1 MFKRVFRSADSQ
13 ENPYT
18 HQTES
23 YSSVITIQGDFNGQV
38 YNVDENG
45 LVPIAITL
53 SAMSDHYPDHTGE
66 LVCTRCQ
73 VQNFNYNSHTIVGLS
88 LETLE
93 VYEYES
99 NPDADWAKDP
109 GSLIGFNITNTGRGR
124 PGEAAHTKMGGNS
137 QTTGD
142 LPITSGMIHPYD
154 CSYTNMYNG
163 SSGHGAVSNG
173 LTEGNSLAGVNIP
186 VLNVRN
192 QIYGDWEKTLNTV
205 ITVGIPIFDTD
216 AHLKQYIQSGGEIVE
231 GLLNGEQP
239 VVPDNYQY
247 FMHNEYTEFEHY
259 GLHDQ
264 TGRSWFYNLRF
275 EMNNPTTDRLCLVN
289 TQYTDG
295 HSKRYRLYGADPYMT
310 YVNTSDGWVE
320 YNGDPFEAVFVRT
333 EGAYGT
339 KYDIPRLWYT
349 NLYFFDGPDSE
360 TWARHYIETGDPT
373 GATNLK
379 EVARANKQKIPGK
392 IGDPTTVTPNGTP
405 SFTMSSGGRILG
417 LTSGQANNFFHD
429 IFQASNVQQL
439 LDGTQL
445 FGANQLGS
453 IRSFHYL
460 PLDIE
465 EICTC
470 SSTTKAYLGSYEY
483 TFDSSVKWVTNNN
496 KMINCGSAAFPETY
510 GDYRDY
516 EPYCKL
522 AVMLPFCGTHEL
534 KISNYIN
541 KTITIKYAVD
551 VTTGAC
557 TAYLL
562 ADAIIIDSF
571 DGSMQ
576 VNRPVT
582 GNDQQ
587 RQASAVFESLMKTG
601 VSAVGTVGQVAG
613 GVAGGAAIGG
623 ALGSFEAQTA
633 TSIAGGAVSGG
644 GAALGVIGQAANTLQ
659 MAIDNPIATRGSY
672 GGILGLFGVQSPY
685 FIFAWLRTVEPD
697 NETSIVGKPSG
708 TGQTVGAF
716 GGFLQTSAFQLAAGF
731 TGTDKEAEEIYNI
744 VSNGIYL

>member
-1 MFKRVFRSADSQ
+1 MFKAR
-13 ENPYT
+13 
-18 HQTES
+18 
-23 YSSVITIQGDFNGQV
+23 YSSAGSQTNPDTQETEAYSTEIIIQGDFNGQV
-38 YNVDENG
+38 FNVNENG
-45 LVPIAITL
+45 EVPIAIDL
-53 SAMSDHYPDHTGE
+53 SAASDHYPDHTGS
-66 LVCTRCQ
+66 LTCNTCQ
-73 VQNFNYNSHTIVGLS
+73 VQGFNVTSHTIVGLS
-88 LETLE
+88 LQTLE
-93 VYEYES
+93 VFEYES
-99 NPDADWAKDP
+99 NPGGTWNRDP
-109 GSLIGFNITNTGRGR
+109 GSLIGFNIHDKTQSWHGTADFTR
-124 PGEAAHTKMGGNS
+124 MGGNS
-137 QTTGD
+137 NTSGD
-142 LPITSGMIHPYD
+142 LPITSGMVHPYN

-163 SSGHGAVSNG
+163 SSGSGAVSNG
-173 LTEGNSLAGVNIP
+173 LTDGSSLAGVNIS

-192 QIYGDWEKTLNTV
+192 QLWGDWEKNINIT

-216 AHLKQYIQSGGEIVE
+216 EHLKQYIQSGGEIVE
-231 GLLNGEQP
+231 GLLNGEKP
-239 VVPDNYQY
+239 VVPENYKY
-247 FMHNEYTEFEHY
+247 FMQNEYTEFENY
-259 GLHDQ
+259 GLSDQ

-275 EMNNPTTDRLCLVN
+275 EMANDNDRLCLVN

-310 YVNTSDGWVE
+310 YVNTTDGWKE
-320 YNGDPFEAVFVRT
+320 YSGDPFDAVFVRT

-360 TWARHYIETGDPT
+360 EWARHYIETGDPT

-392 IGDPTTVTPNGTP
+392 IGDPTTITPNGEP

-417 LTSGQANNFFHD
+417 LTSGQANKFFAD
-429 IFQASNVQQL
+429 IFASGNVQQI
-439 LDGTQL
+439 LDGVQL
-445 FGANQLGS
+445 FGANQIGA
-453 IRSFHYL
+453 IRGFHYL

-470 SSTTKAYLGSYEY
+470 SSTSDTYLGSYHY
-483 TFDSSVKWVTNNN
+483 AFDSAVKWVTNNN
-496 KMINCGSAAFPETY
+496 KMINCGSAAFSETY

-522 AVMLPFCGTHEL
+522 AVMLPYCGTHEL

-557 TAYLL
+557 TAYIL

-576 VNRPVT
+576 VNRPIT
-582 GNDQQ
+582 ANDQQ
-587 RQASAVFESLMKTG
+587 RQASSVFDGLMKTG

-613 GVAGGAAIGG
+613 GVSGGAAIGG

-633 TSIAGGAVSGG
+633 ASAIGGLVSGG
-644 GAALGVIGQAANTLQ
+644 GGALGTIGKAANTLQ

-672 GGILGLFGVQSPY
+672 GGILGLFGVQSPF
-685 FIFAWLRTVEPD
+685 FIFAWLRTVEPN
-697 NETSIVGKPSG
+697 NELTVVGKPSG
-708 TGQTVGAF
+708 TGQAVGAF

>member
-1 MFKRVFRSADSQ
+1 MFKKLFHSAGSQ

-18 HQTES
+18 HQSEDYTS
-23 YSSVITIQGDFNGQV
+23 DIYIQGDFNGQIF
-38 YNVDENG
+38 NVSPEG
-45 LVPIAITL
+45 LVPIAVTMDATSDYFPQHSGTL
-53 SAMSDHYPDHTGE
+53 
-66 LVCTRCQ
+66 RCNQ
-73 VQNFNYNSHTIVGLS
+73 CKVDSFNVTSHTIVGLS

-93 VYEYES
+93 VYEYEN
-99 NPDADWAKDP
+99 NPQADWAKNP
-109 GSLIGFNITNTGRGR
+109 GGLIGFNITDTGVGR
-124 PGEAAHTKMGGNS
+124 TGQAHLTRMGGNS

-142 LPITSGMIHPYD
+142 LPITSEMIKAYD
-154 CSYTNMYNG
+154 CTYENIYTGASG
-163 SSGHGAVSNG
+163 SGVMDGSG
-173 LTEGNSLAGVNIP
+173 LTSGGSLAGNGLS
-186 VLNVRN
+186 VLNLRN
-192 QIYGDWEKTLNTV
+192 QVLGNWAKNITTV

-216 AHLKQYIQSGGEIVE
+216 AHLKQYIQSGGELVE

-239 VVPDNYQY
+239 VRPDNYKY
-247 FMHNEYTEFEHY
+247 FIQNEYTEFEHY
-259 GLHDQ
+259 GLSDQ

-275 EMNNPTTDRLCLVN
+275 EMASDSDRLCLVN

-295 HSKRYRLYGADPYMT
+295 HSKRYRLYGASPYMT
-310 YVNTSDGWVE
+310 YVNTSDGWTE
-320 YNGDPFEAVFVRT
+320 YNGDPFDAAFVRT
-333 EGAYGT
+333 EGEYGT

-360 TWARHYIETGDPT
+360 EWARHYIETGDPT

-392 IGDPTTVTPNGTP
+392 IGDPTTITPNGTP
-405 SFTMSSGGRILG
+405 SFTMSSGGRIVG
-417 LTSGQANNFFHD
+417 LTSGQANRFFSD
-429 IFQASNVQQL
+429 IFAAGNVQQL

-445 FGANQLGS
+445 FGANQLNS

-460 PLDIE
+460 PLDID

-470 SSTTKAYLGSYEY
+470 GSTHDVFLGSYKY
-483 TFDSSVKWVTNNN
+483 TFTDSVKWVTNND
-496 KMINCGSAAFPETY
+496 KMINCGSTAFPETY

-522 AVMLPFCGTHEL
+522 AVMLPYCGTHEL

-587 RQASAVFESLMKTG
+587 RQASAVFEGVMSTG
-601 VSAVGTVGQVAG
+601 ISAVGTVGQVAG
-613 GVAGGAAIGG
+613 GVSAGMGAVASESMAAQVGAGAIGGMVSGGGG
-623 ALGSFEAQTA
+623 ALGT
-633 TSIAGGAVSGG
+633 
-644 GAALGVIGQAANTLQ
+644 IGKAANTLQ
-659 MAIDNPIATRGSY
+659 AAIDNPIATRGSY
-672 GGILGLFGVQSPY
+672 GGILGLFGVQSPF
-685 FIFAWLRTVEPD
+685 FIFAWLRTVEPN
-697 NETSIVGKPSG
+697 NELTVVGKPSG
-708 TGQTVGAF
+708 TGQAVGAF

>member
-1 MFKRVFRSADSQ
+1 MFKKLFHSAGSQ
-13 ENPYT
+13 TNPYT
-18 HQTES
+18 QQSEG
-23 YSSVITIQGDFNGQV
+23 YSSDIIIQGDFNGQIF
-38 YNVDENG
+38 NVSEDG
-45 LVPIAITL
+45 LVPIAVSMDASSDYFPQNSGTL
-53 SAMSDHYPDHTGE
+53 RCNQCKVTGFT
-66 LVCTRCQ
+66 VT
-73 VQNFNYNSHTIVGLS
+73 SHTIVGLS

-93 VYEYES
+93 VYEYEN
-99 NPDADWAKDP
+99 NPQADWQKNP
-109 GSLIGFNITNTGRGR
+109 GALIGFNITDTGVGRG
-124 PGEAAHTKMGGNS
+124 GEAHLTRMGGNS
-137 QTTGD
+137 QTSGD
-142 LPITSGMIHPYD
+142 LPITSEMIKPYN
-154 CSYTNMYNG
+154 CTYTNIYTG
-163 SSGHGAVSNG
+163 ASGHGVDSGDG
-173 LTEGNSLAGVNIP
+173 LTAGGSLVGNMIP
-186 VLNVRN
+186 ILNLRN
-192 QIYGDWEKTLNTV
+192 QVLGNWAKNITTT

-216 AHLKQYIQSGGEIVE
+216 AHLKQYIQSGGELVE

-239 VVPDNYQY
+239 VRPDNYKY
-247 FMHNEYTEFEHY
+247 FIQNEYTEFEHY
-259 GLHDQ
+259 GLSDQ

-275 EMNNPTTDRLCLVN
+275 EMSNDSDRLCLVN

-295 HSKRYRLYGADPYMT
+295 HSKRYRLYGASPYMT
-310 YVNTSDGWVE
+310 YVNTSEGWKE
-320 YNGDPFEAVFVRT
+320 YSGDPFDAVFVRT
-333 EGAYGT
+333 EGEYGT

-360 TWARHYIETGDPT
+360 EWARHYIETGDPT

-392 IGDPTTVTPNGTP
+392 IGDPTTITPNGEP

-417 LTSGQANNFFHD
+417 LTSGQANKFFAD
-429 IFQASNVQQL
+429 IFAAGNVQDL

-445 FGANQLGS
+445 FGANQLNS
-453 IRSFHYL
+453 IRGFHYL

-470 SSTTKAYLGSYEY
+470 SGTTKAFLGSYEY

-587 RQASAVFESLMKTG
+587 RQASTVFEGLMKTG
-601 VSAVGTVGQVAG
+601 VSAVNTVGQVAG
-613 GVAGGAAIGG
+613 GVSGGAAIGG
-623 ALGSFEAQTA
+623 ATGNFAAQTA
-633 TSIAGGAVSGG
+633 GSIAGGMLSGTG
-644 GAALGVIGQAANTLQ
+644 GALGTIGKAANTLQ

-672 GGILGLFGVQSPY
+672 GGILGLFGVQSPF
-685 FIFAWLRTVEPD
+685 FIFAWLRTVEPN
-697 NETSIVGKPSG
+697 NELTVVGKPSG
-708 TGQTVGAF
+708 IGQAVGAF

>member
-1 MFKRVFRSADSQ
+1 MFKARYSSAGSQ
-13 ENPYT
+13 TNPST
-18 HQTES
+18 QQTEY
-23 YSSVITIQGDFNGQV
+23 YSTEIIIQGDFNGQIF
-38 YNVDENG
+38 NVTENG
-45 LVPIAITL
+45 EVPIAIDL
-53 SAMSDHYPDHTGE
+53 SATSDNYPNYTGS
-66 LVCTRCQ
+66 LTCNTCQ

-93 VYEYES
+93 VFEYES
-99 NPDADWAKDP
+99 SPGAEWARDP
-109 GSLIGFNITNTGRGR
+109 GSLIGFDIINKYT
-124 PGEAAHTKMGGNS
+124 PSHGEAQHTRMGGNS
-137 QTTGD
+137 QTSGD
-142 LPITSGMIHPYD
+142 LPITSGMIHPYN

-192 QIYGDWEKTLNTV
+192 QLWGDWEKNINIT
-205 ITVGIPIFDTD
+205 ITVGIPIFDTN

-231 GLLNGEQP
+231 GLLNGEKP
-239 VVPDNYQY
+239 VVPENYQY
-247 FMHNEYTEFEHY
+247 FMQNEYTEFEHY
-259 GLHDQ
+259 GLSDQ

-275 EMNNPTTDRLCLVN
+275 EMANDNDRLCLVN

-310 YVNTSDGWVE
+310 YANTTDGWKE
-320 YNGDPFEAVFVRT
+320 YSGDPFDAVFVRT
-333 EGAYGT
+333 EGEYGT

-360 TWARHYIETGDPT
+360 AWARHYIETGDPT

-392 IGDPTTVTPNGTP
+392 IGDPTTITPNGTP

-417 LTSGQANNFFHD
+417 LTSGQANNFFSD
-429 IFQASNVQQL
+429 IFASGNVQQL

-445 FGANQLGS
+445 FGANQLNS

-460 PLDIE
+460 PVDID

-483 TFDSSVKWVTNNN
+483 TFDSSVKWVTNND

-522 AVMLPFCGTHEL
+522 AVMLPFVGTKEL
-534 KISNYIN
+534 KISSYIN

-587 RQASAVFESLMKTG
+587 RQASSVFEGVMKTG
-601 VSAVGTVGQVAG
+601 LSAVGTVGQVAG

-633 TSIAGGAVSGG
+633 ASIAGGAVSGG
-644 GAALGVIGQAANTLQ
+644 GGALSTIGQAANTLQ

-685 FIFAWLRTVEPD
+685 FIFAWLRTVEPN
-697 NETSIVGKPSG
+697 NELAVVGKPSG
-708 TGQTVGAF
+708 TGQAVGAF

-731 TGTDKEAEEIYNI
+731 TGTDNEAEEIYNI

>member
-1 MFKRVFRSADSQ
+1 MFKARYSSAGSQ
-13 ENPYT
+13 TNPAT
-18 HQTES
+18 HQTEA
-23 YSSVITIQGDFNGQV
+23 YNTEIIIQGDFNGQV
-38 YNVDENG
+38 FNVNENG
-45 LVPIAITL
+45 EVPIAIDL
-53 SAMSDHYPDHTGE
+53 SATSDNYPNYTGS
-66 LVCTRCQ
+66 LTCNTCQ
-73 VQNFNYNSHTIVGLS
+73 VQNFNVTSHTIVGLS

-93 VYEYES
+93 VFEYES
-99 NPDADWAKDP
+99 NPGGTWNRDP
-109 GSLIGFNITNTGRGR
+109 GSLIGFDIINKT
-124 PGEAAHTKMGGNS
+124 AAWHGDAQHTRMGGNS
-137 QTTGD
+137 QTSGD
-142 LPITSGMIHPYD
+142 LPITSGMIHPYN

-173 LTEGNSLAGVNIP
+173 LTEGSSLAGNSIP

-192 QIYGDWEKTLNTV
+192 QLYGDWEKNINIT
-205 ITVGIPIFDTD
+205 ITVGIPIFDTN

-231 GLLNGEQP
+231 GLLNGEKP
-239 VVPDNYQY
+239 VVPENYQY
-247 FMHNEYTEFEHY
+247 FMQNEYTEFEHY
-259 GLHDQ
+259 GLSDQ

-275 EMNNPTTDRLCLVN
+275 EMANDNDRLCLVN

-310 YVNTSDGWVE
+310 YAYTTDGWKE
-320 YNGDPFEAVFVRT
+320 FSGDPFDAVFVRT
-333 EGAYGT
+333 EGEYGT

-392 IGDPTTVTPNGTP
+392 IGDPTTITPNGTP
-405 SFTMSSGGRILG
+405 SFTMSSGGRIVG
-417 LTSGQANNFFHD
+417 LTSGQANKFFAD
-429 IFQASNVQQL
+429 IFASGNVQQL

-445 FGANQLGS
+445 FGANQLNS
-453 IRSFHYL
+453 IRGFHYL
-460 PLDIE
+460 PVDIT

-470 SSTTKAYLGSYEY
+470 GTTHDVFLGSYKY
-483 TFDSSVKWVTNNN
+483 TFSDSVQWVTNND

-510 GDYRDY
+510 GDYRDF

-587 RQASAVFESLMKTG
+587 RQASAVFDGLMKTG
-601 VSAVGTVGQVAG
+601 LSAVGTVGQVAG
-613 GVAGGAAIGG
+613 GVSGGAAIGG
-623 ALGSFEAQTA
+623 ALGNITSQTA
-633 TSIAGGAVSGG
+633 VSAIGGLVSGTN
-644 GAALGVIGQAANTLQ
+644 GALSTIGQAANTLQ
-659 MAIDNPIATRGSY
+659 MSIDNPIATRGSY

-685 FIFAWLRTVEPD
+685 FIFAWLRTVEPN
-697 NETSIVGKPSG
+697 NELSVVGKPSG

-731 TGTDKEAEEIYNI
+731 TGTDNEAEEIYNI

>member
-1 MFKRVFRSADSQ
+1 MFKARYSSAGSQ
-13 ENPYT
+13 TNPST
-18 HQTES
+18 HQTEA
-23 YSSVITIQGDFNGQV
+23 YSTEIIIQGDFNGQV
-38 YNVDENG
+38 FNVNENG
-45 LVPIAITL
+45 EVPIAIDLT
-53 SAMSDHYPDHTGE
+53 ATSDNYPNYTGS
-66 LVCTRCQ
+66 LTCNTCQ
-73 VQNFNYNSHTIVGLS
+73 VQGFNVTSHTIVGLS

-93 VYEYES
+93 VFEYEN
-99 NPDADWAKDP
+99 NPGGTWNRDP
-109 GSLIGFNITNTGRGR
+109 GSLIGFDIINKT
-124 PGEAAHTKMGGNS
+124 AAWHGDAQHTRMGGNS
-137 QTTGD
+137 QTSGD
-142 LPITSGMIHPYD
+142 LPITSGMIHPYN

-173 LTEGNSLAGVNIP
+173 LTEGSSLAGNSNP

-192 QIYGDWEKTLNTV
+192 QLYGDWERNINIT
-205 ITVGIPIFDTD
+205 ITVGIPIFDTN

-231 GLLNGEQP
+231 GLLNGEKP
-239 VVPDNYQY
+239 VVPENYQY
-247 FMHNEYTEFEHY
+247 FMQNEYTEFEHY
-259 GLHDQ
+259 GLSDQ

-275 EMNNPTTDRLCLVN
+275 EMANDNDRLCLVN

-310 YVNTSDGWVE
+310 YVNTTDGWKE
-320 YNGDPFEAVFVRT
+320 YNGDPFDAVFVRT

-349 NLYFFDGPDSE
+349 NLYFFDGQDSE
-360 TWARHYIETGDPT
+360 EWARHYIETGDPT

-392 IGDPTTVTPNGTP
+392 IGDPTTITPNGTP
-405 SFTMSSGGRILG
+405 SFTMSSGGRIVG
-417 LTSGQANNFFHD
+417 LTSGQANRFFSD
-429 IFQASNVQQL
+429 IFQSASVQDL

-445 FGANQLGS
+445 FGANQIGA
-453 IRSFHYL
+453 IRGFHYL
-460 PLDIE
+460 PVDIT

-470 SSTTKAYLGSYEY
+470 SSTHDVFLGSYKY
-483 TFDSSVKWVTNNN
+483 TFADSVQWVTNND

-522 AVMLPFCGTHEL
+522 AVMLPYCGTHEL

-557 TAYLL
+557 TAYIL

-587 RQASAVFESLMKTG
+587 RQASAVFEGLMKTG
-601 VSAVGTVGQVAG
+601 TSAVGTVGQVAG
-613 GVAGGAAIGG
+613 GVASGAAIGG
-623 ALGSFEAQTA
+623 ALGNITSQTA
-633 TSIAGGAVSGG
+633 VSAIGGLVSGTGGALST
-644 GAALGVIGQAANTLQ
+644 IGQAANTLQ
-659 MAIDNPIATRGSY
+659 MAIDNPISTRGSY

-685 FIFAWLRTVEPD
+685 FIFAWLRTVEPN
-697 NETSIVGKPSG
+697 NELAVVGKPSG

-731 TGTDKEAEEIYNI
+731 TGTDNEAEEIYNI

>member
-1 MFKRVFRSADSQ
+1 MFKARYSSAGSQ
-13 ENPYT
+13 TNPAT
-18 HQTES
+18 HQTEA
-23 YSSVITIQGDFNGQV
+23 YSTEIIIQGDFNGQV
-38 YNVDENG
+38 FNVNENG
-45 LVPIAITL
+45 EVPIAIDL
-53 SAMSDHYPDHTGE
+53 SATSDNYPNYTGS
-66 LVCTRCQ
+66 LTCNTCQ
-73 VQNFNYNSHTIVGLS
+73 VQNFNVTSHTIVGLS

-93 VYEYES
+93 VFEYES
-99 NPDADWAKDP
+99 NPGGTWNRDP
-109 GSLIGFNITNTGRGR
+109 GSLIGFDIIDKMASWH
-124 PGEAAHTKMGGNS
+124 GEAQHARMGGNS
-137 QTTGD
+137 QTSGD
-142 LPITSGMIHPYD
+142 LPITSGMIHPYN
-154 CSYTNMYNG
+154 CSYTNMFNG

-173 LTEGNSLAGVNIP
+173 LTEGRSLAGNGIP

-192 QIYGDWEKTLNTV
+192 QLYGDWEKNLNIT
-205 ITVGIPIFDTD
+205 ITVGIPIFDTN

-231 GLLNGEQP
+231 GLLNGEKP
-239 VVPDNYQY
+239 VVPENYQY
-247 FMHNEYTEFEHY
+247 FMQNEYTEFEHY
-259 GLHDQ
+259 GLSDQ

-275 EMNNPTTDRLCLVN
+275 EMANDDDRLCLVN

-310 YVNTSDGWVE
+310 YVNTTDGWKE
-320 YNGDPFEAVFVRT
+320 FSGDPFDAVFVRT
-333 EGAYGT
+333 EGEYGT

-360 TWARHYIETGDPT
+360 EWARHYIETGDPT
-373 GATNLK
+373 GATNIK
-379 EVARANKQKIPGK
+379 EVARATGKKIPGK

-417 LTSGQANNFFHD
+417 LTSGQANKFFGD
-429 IFQASNVQQL
+429 IFQAGNVQQL

-445 FGANQLGS
+445 FGANQLNS
-453 IRSFHYL
+453 IRGFHYL
-460 PLDIE
+460 PLDID

-483 TFDSSVKWVTNNN
+483 TFDSAVKWVTNNN

-522 AVMLPFCGTHEL
+522 AVMLPYCGTHEL

-557 TAYLL
+557 TAYIL

-587 RQASAVFESLMKTG
+587 RQASAVFEGLMKTG
-601 VSAVGTVGQVAG
+601 TDAVGAVGQVAG
-613 GVAGGAAIGG
+613 GVSGGAAIGG
-623 ALGSFEAQTA
+623 AIGNLTAQTA
-633 TSIAGGAVSGG
+633 GGIAGGMISGG
-644 GAALGVIGQAANTLQ
+644 GGALSTIGQAANTLQ
-659 MAIDNPIATRGSY
+659 MAIDNPISTRGSY

-685 FIFAWLRTVEPD
+685 FIFAWLRTVEPN
-697 NETSIVGKPSG
+697 NEISVVGKPSG

>member
-1 MFKRVFRSADSQ
+1 MFKARYSSAGSQ
-13 ENPYT
+13 TNPAT
-18 HQTES
+18 HQTEA
-23 YSSVITIQGDFNGQV
+23 YNTEIIIQGDFNGQV
-38 YNVDENG
+38 FNVNENG
-45 LVPIAITL
+45 EVPIAIDL
-53 SAMSDHYPDHTGE
+53 SATSDNYPNYTGS
-66 LVCTRCQ
+66 LTCNTCQ
-73 VQNFNYNSHTIVGLS
+73 VRGFNVTSHTIVGLS

-93 VYEYES
+93 VFEYES
-99 NPDADWAKDP
+99 NPGGTWNRDP
-109 GSLIGFNITNTGRGR
+109 GSLIGFDIINKTASWHGD
-124 PGEAAHTKMGGNS
+124 AQHTRMGGNS
-137 QTTGD
+137 QTSGD
-142 LPITSGMIHPYD
+142 LPITSGMIHPYN

-173 LTEGNSLAGVNIP
+173 LTEGSSLAGANIP

-192 QIYGDWEKTLNTV
+192 QLWGDWEKKITIT
-205 ITVGIPIFDTD
+205 ITVGIPIFDTN

-231 GLLNGEQP
+231 GLLNGEKP
-239 VVPDNYQY
+239 VVPENYQY
-247 FMHNEYTEFEHY
+247 FMQNEYTEFEHY
-259 GLHDQ
+259 GLSDQ

-275 EMNNPTTDRLCLVN
+275 EMASNSDRLCLVN

-310 YVNTSDGWVE
+310 YAYTTDGWKE
-320 YNGDPFEAVFVRT
+320 FSGDPFDAVFVRT
-333 EGAYGT
+333 EGEYGT

-392 IGDPTTVTPNGTP
+392 IGDPTTITPNGTP
-405 SFTMSSGGRILG
+405 SFTMSSGGRIVG
-417 LTSGQANNFFHD
+417 LTSGQANRFFSD
-429 IFQASNVQQL
+429 IFQSANVQQI
-439 LDGTQL
+439 LDGVQL
-445 FGANQLGS
+445 FGANQLNS
-453 IRSFHYL
+453 IRGFHYL
-460 PLDIE
+460 PVDIT

-470 SSTTKAYLGSYEY
+470 GTTHDVFLGSYKY
-483 TFDSSVKWVTNNN
+483 TFSDSVQWVTNND

-587 RQASAVFESLMKTG
+587 RQASAVFDGLMKTG
-601 VSAVGTVGQVAG
+601 LSAVGTVGQVAG
-613 GVAGGAAIGG
+613 GVSGGMGAVMSDNLAAQIGG
-623 ALGSFEAQTA
+623 GT
-633 TSIAGGAVSGG
+633 IGGMVSGG
-644 GAALGVIGQAANTLQ
+644 GGALSTIGQAANTLQ
-659 MAIDNPIATRGSY
+659 MSIDNPIATRGSY

-685 FIFAWLRTVEPD
+685 FIFAWLRTVEPN
-697 NETSIVGKPSG
+697 NELSVVGKPSG

-731 TGTDKEAEEIYNI
+731 TGTDNEAEEIYNI

>member
-1 MFKRVFRSADSQ
+1 MFKKLYHSAESQ
-13 ENPYT
+13 TNPYT
-18 HQTES
+18 HKSEA
-23 YSSVITIQGDFNGQV
+23 YSSDIIIQGDFNGQIF
-38 YNVDENG
+38 NVTEEG
-45 LVPIAITL
+45 LVPIAVSIDT
-53 SAMSDHYPDHTGE
+53 SSDHYPQNSGT
-66 LVCTRCQ
+66 LRCTQCK
-73 VQNFNYNSHTIVGLS
+73 VEGFNVNSHTIVGLS

-93 VYEYES
+93 VYKYEN
-99 NPDADWAKDP
+99 NPQADWAKEP
-109 GSLIGFNITNTGRGR
+109 GALIGFNITGTGVGR
-124 PGEAAHTKMGGNS
+124 VGEAHFTRMGGNS
-137 QTTGD
+137 QTSGD
-142 LPITSGMIHPYD
+142 LPITSDMIHPYN
-154 CSYTNMYNG
+154 CTYTNLYTG
-163 SSGHGAVSNG
+163 ASGHGAVSDG
-173 LTEGNSLAGVNIP
+173 LTEGGSLVGYGIP
-186 VLNVRN
+186 VLNMRN
-192 QIYGDWEKTLNTV
+192 QVYGSWARDITTT

-216 AHLKQYIQSGGEIVE
+216 EHLKRYIQSGGEIVE
-231 GLLNGEQP
+231 GLLNGEKP
-239 VVPDNYQY
+239 VKPDNYKY
-247 FMHNEYTEFEHY
+247 FMQNEYTEFEHY
-259 GLHDQ
+259 GLSNQ

-275 EMNNPTTDRLCLVN
+275 EMTNDSDRLCLVN

-295 HSKRYRLYGADPYMT
+295 HSKRYRLYGASPYMT
-310 YVNTSDGWVE
+310 YVNTTDGWKE
-320 YNGDPFEAVFVRT
+320 YSGDPFNAVFVRT
-333 EGAYGT
+333 EGEYGT

-379 EVARANKQKIPGK
+379 EVIRANKQKIPGK

-417 LTSGQANNFFHD
+417 LTSGQANKFFGD
-429 IFQASNVQQL
+429 IFQAGNVQQL

-445 FGANQLGS
+445 FGANQLNS

-460 PLDIE
+460 PLDID

-483 TFDSSVKWVTNNN
+483 TFDSAVKWVTNNN
-496 KMINCGSAAFPETY
+496 KMINCGSASFPETY

-522 AVMLPFCGTHEL
+522 AVMLPYCGTHDL

-541 KTITIKYAVD
+541 KMITIKYAVD

-557 TAYLL
+557 TAYIL

-587 RQASAVFESLMKTG
+587 RQASSVFDGLMKTG
-601 VSAVGTVGQVAG
+601 VSAVSTVGQVAG
-613 GVAGGAAIGG
+613 GVSGGAAIGG
-623 ALGSFEAQTA
+623 AVGNFAAQTA
-633 TSIAGGAVSGG
+633 GSVAGGMLSGTG
-644 GAALGVIGQAANTLQ
+644 GALGTIGQAANTLQ
-659 MAIDNPIATRGSY
+659 MAIDNPISTRGSY

-685 FIFAWLRTVEPD
+685 FIFAWLRTVEPN
-697 NETSIVGKPSG
+697 NELSVVGKPSC

-731 TGTDKEAEEIYNI
+731 TGTDNEAEEIYNI

>member
-1 MFKRVFRSADSQ
+1 MFSRSW
-13 ENPYT
+13 
-18 HQTES
+18 
-23 YSSVITIQGDFNGQV
+23 SVAGGTGQNEFETSLTIQGDFNGQIF
-38 YNVDENG
+38 NVDDE
-45 LVPIAITL
+45 LCVPIG
-53 SAMSDHYPDHTGE
+53 MSIGVTSEYSQYSGFMRSPKCKTSFTAGNRE
-66 LVCTRCQ
+66 
-73 VQNFNYNSHTIVGLS
+73 NAIVGLS
-88 LETLE
+88 IEHFSSYSYL
-93 VYEYES
+93 
-99 NPDADWAKDP
+99 NPEGGLVGVNIYAQDNGDFRP
-109 GSLIGFNITNTGRGR
+109 GWINMGGIGGQNAFTMNSDYIFPTNCSYQDINTG
-124 PGEAAHTKMGGNS
+124 
-137 QTTGD
+137 QTG
-142 LPITSGMIHPYD
+142 SGAD
-154 CSYTNMYNG
+154 SYSLTNG
-163 SSGHGAVSNG
+163 SS
-173 LTEGNSLAGVNIP
+173 LAGAANGCCNIRNQAYGNWARKINITWTVHIP
-186 VLNVRN
+186 V
-192 QIYGDWEKTLNTV
+192 
-205 ITVGIPIFDTD
+205 FDTD
-216 AHLKQYIQSGGEIVE
+216 AHLLQYIYTRGQVVD

-239 VVPDNYQY
+239 ILADEYKY
-247 FMHNEYTEFEHY
+247 FMQNEYTLFRDR
-259 GLHDQ
+259 GLSTQ
-264 TGRSWFYNLRF
+264 TGESFFYNVRIQP
-275 EMNNPTTDRLCLVN
+275 NGNDRMCLVN
-289 TQYTDG
+289 TNYSEGQA
-295 HSKRYRLYGADPYMT
+295 KVYRLYGNTPKAVYQ
-310 YVNTSDGWVE
+310 NTSYGWAEYDG
-320 YNGDPFEAVFVRT
+320 DIFAARFVRT
-333 EGAYGT
+333 EGTYGT
-339 KYDIPRLWYT
+339 RDAIPRLWYT

-379 EVARANKQKIPGK
+379 EVARATGQKIPGK

-417 LTSGQANNFFHD
+417 LTSGQANNFFND
-429 IFQASNVQQL
+429 IFQAGNVQDL

-445 FGANQLGS
+445 FGANQIGA

-460 PLDIE
+460 PLDID

-516 EPYCKL
+516 EPFCKL
-522 AVMLPFCGTHEL
+522 AVMLPYCGTHEL

-557 TAYLL
+557 TAYIL
-562 ADAIIIDSF
+562 ADGIIIDSF

-587 RQASAVFESLMKTG
+587 RQASAVFDGIMKTG
-601 VSAVGTVGQVAG
+601 ISAAGTVGQVAS
-613 GVAGGAAIGG
+613 GVTGGAAIAG
-623 ALGSFEAQTA
+623 ATGNFAAQTA
-633 TSIAGGAVSGG
+633 GSIAGGMISGG
-644 GAALGVIGQAANTLQ
+644 GGAMGTIGKAANTLQ
-659 MAIDNPIATRGSY
+659 AAIDNPIATRGSY

-697 NETSIVGKPSG
+697 NEISIVGKPSG

>member
-1 MFKRVFRSADSQ
+1 MYKVQFRSADSQ
-13 ENPYT
+13 ENPFT

-23 YSSVITIQGDFNGQV
+23 YSTVINLQGDFNGQV

-45 LVPIAITL
+45 LVPIAVRL
-53 SAMSDHYPDHTGE
+53 SASSDHYPDHTGT
-66 LVCTRCQ
+66 LICTRCQ
-73 VQNFNYNSHTIVGLS
+73 VQNFNVTSHTIVGLS
-88 LETLE
+88 IENLT

-109 GSLIGFNITNTGRGR
+109 GSLIGFNITNTGRGK
-124 PGEAAHTKMGGNS
+124 PGEAQHTRMGGNS

-142 LPITSGMIHPYD
+142 LPITSSMIHPYD
-154 CSYTNMYNG
+154 CEYTNLYNG
-163 SSGHGAVSNG
+163 STGHGAVSNG

-192 QIYGDWEKTLNTV
+192 QLWGDWEKNITIT

-216 AHLKQYIQSGGEIVE
+216 AHLKQYIHSGGEIVE
-231 GLLNGEQP
+231 GLLNGEKP
-239 VVPDNYQY
+239 VVPENYKY
-247 FMHNEYTEFEHY
+247 FMQNEYTEFEHY
-259 GLHDQ
+259 GLSDQ

-275 EMNNPTTDRLCLVN
+275 EMANNNDRLCLVN

-310 YVNTSDGWVE
+310 YAYTTDGWKE
-320 YNGDPFEAVFVRT
+320 FSGDPFDAVFVRT
-333 EGAYGT
+333 EGEYGT

-379 EVARANKQKIPGK
+379 EVARANKQKLPGK

-417 LTSGQANNFFHD
+417 LTSGQANRFFSD
-429 IFQASNVQQL
+429 IFQSANVQQIL
-439 LDGTQL
+439 EGVQL
-445 FGANQLGS
+445 FGANQLNS
-453 IRSFHYL
+453 IKGFHYL
-460 PLDIE
+460 PVDIT

-470 SSTTKAYLGSYEY
+470 GSTHDVFLGSYKY
-483 TFDSSVKWVTNNN
+483 TFADSVQWVTNND

-522 AVMLPFCGTHEL
+522 AVMLPYCGTHEL

-557 TAYLL
+557 TAYIL

-587 RQASAVFESLMKTG
+587 RQASAVFEGLMKTG

-613 GVAGGAAIGG
+613 GVSAGMGAVAEIGASAVGMTTAGAIGG
-623 ALGSFEAQTA
+623 A
-633 TSIAGGAVSGG
+633 ISGG
-644 GAALGVIGQAANTLQ
+644 GGALSTIGQAANTLQ
-659 MAIDNPIATRGSY
+659 MAIDNPISTRGSY

-685 FIFAWLRTVEPD
+685 FIFAWLRTVEPN
-697 NETSIVGKPSG
+697 NELSVVGKPSG

-731 TGTDKEAEEIYNI
+731 TGTDNEAEEIYNI

>member
-1 MFKRVFRSADSQ
+1 MFKARYSSAGSQ
-13 ENPYT
+13 TNPYT
-18 HQTES
+18 HQTEA
-23 YSSVITIQGDFNGQV
+23 YSTDIIIQGDFNGQV
-38 YNVDENG
+38 FNVNENG
-45 LVPIAITL
+45 EVPIAVNL
-53 SAMSDHYPDHTGE
+53 SATSDYFPDNTGS
-66 LVCTRCQ
+66 LTCNTCQ
-73 VQNFNYNSHTIVGLS
+73 VLDFNVTSHTIVGLS

-93 VYEYES
+93 VFEYES
-99 NPDADWAKDP
+99 NPGGTWNREP
-109 GSLIGFNITNTGRGR
+109 GGLIGFDIINKT
-124 PGEAAHTKMGGNS
+124 AAWHGDAQHTRMGGNS
-137 QTTGD
+137 QTSGD
-142 LPITSGMIHPYD
+142 LPITSGMIHPYN
-154 CSYTNMYNG
+154 CTYSNLING
-163 SSGHGAVSNG
+163 SSGHGAISNG
-173 LTEGNSLAGVNIP
+173 LTEGSSLAGNSIP

-192 QIYGDWEKTLNTV
+192 QVYGNWAKKINIT
-205 ITVGIPIFDTD
+205 ITVGIPIFDTN

-231 GLLNGEQP
+231 GLLNGEKP
-239 VVPDNYQY
+239 VVPENYKY
-247 FMHNEYTEFEHY
+247 FMQNEYTEFEHY
-259 GLHDQ
+259 GLSDQ

-275 EMNNPTTDRLCLVN
+275 EMANDNDRLCLVN

-310 YVNTSDGWVE
+310 YANTTDGWKE
-320 YNGDPFEAVFVRT
+320 YSGDPFDAVFVRT
-333 EGAYGT
+333 EGEYGT

-379 EVARANKQKIPGK
+379 EVARATKQKIPGK

-405 SFTMSSGGRILG
+405 SFTMSSGGRIVG
-417 LTSGQANNFFHD
+417 LTSGQANRFFSD
-429 IFQASNVQQL
+429 IFQSANVQDL

-445 FGANQLGS
+445 FGANQIGA
-453 IRSFHYL
+453 IKGFHYL
-460 PLDIE
+460 PVDIS

-470 SSTTKAYLGSYEY
+470 GSTHDVFLGSYKY
-483 TFDSSVKWVTNNN
+483 TFTDSVQWVTNND
-496 KMINCGSAAFPETY
+496 KMINCGSAVFPETY

-557 TAYLL
+557 TAYIL

-582 GNDQQ
+582 ANDQQ
-587 RQASAVFESLMKTG
+587 RQASSVFDGLMKTG

-613 GVAGGAAIGG
+613 GVSGGGAIGG
-623 ALGSFEAQTA
+623 ATGNLTAQTA
-633 TSIAGGAVSGG
+633 GSIAGGMISGG
-644 GAALGVIGQAANTLQ
+644 GGALSTIGQAANTLQ
-659 MAIDNPIATRGSY
+659 MAIDNPISTRGSY

-685 FIFAWLRTVEPD
+685 FIFGWLRTVEPN
-697 NETSIVGKPSG
+697 NELSVVGKPSG